1 LSTLALIQTALE
13 RGAQWPAELEEEQL
27 RERHSTALTKV
38 ERRKMGGG
46 GGAAEAWHGAACSIR
61 CGAAEQRGSSAQQG
75 SEHENRGN
83 KEEPMTGGTF
93 REREREGAWVASGPH
108 RIFFFP
114 DFR

>member
-46 GGAAEAWHGAACSIR
+46 GGEQKLGT
-61 CGAAEQRGSSAQQG
+61 EQRATSGVAQQS
-75 SEHENRGN
+75 SEAAARSRAVSM
-83 KEEPMTGGTF
+83 KTGETKKS
-93 REREREGAWVASGPH
+93 R
-108 RIFFFP
+108 
-114 DFR
+114 